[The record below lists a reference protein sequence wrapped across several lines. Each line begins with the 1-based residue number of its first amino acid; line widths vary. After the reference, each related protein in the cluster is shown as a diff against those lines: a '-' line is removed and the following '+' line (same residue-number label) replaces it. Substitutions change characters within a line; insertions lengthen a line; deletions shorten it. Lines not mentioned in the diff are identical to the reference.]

1 MQAPD
6 RHIPYIT
13 TQGTPFMRG
22 RGLGRL
28 EPQRVRHTVR
38 SYMAI
43 FRARAGLR
51 REAVFAQA
59 ERFMPVIAQYAPALL
74 EEMRGI
80 AEGAGCDV
88 REIVA
93 INARTE
99 LMYGITQRGEC
110 TAIGVQSQAA
120 TDGHVRLAQNWDWHP
135 SLAGSV
141 IAWHIR
147 PEEGPDLMTL
157 TEAGIVGKIGINAYG
172 LALCINLLL
181 SDSDNEGPAVPM
193 HVILRTILDTAHSV
207 QEAIDLIAST
217 SRCTSCHHLLA
228 DRAGDVAGVEAT
240 PSGQYVLRPVHGVI
254 THTNHCVDAAL
265 FARDRGARDEPETL
279 ARGARIAELS
289 HGASLDKASVQSLL
303 ADHGNAPNSIC
314 LHPQREWAFA
324 RQAESVASV
333 LFDLTA
339 GTIDIADGPP
349 CQYIYRQISPDWLNA

>member
-6 RHIPYIT
+6 RHIPHIT
-13 TQGTPFMRG
+13 TQGTPFLRG

-59 ERFMPVIAQYAPALL
+59 ERFMPVIAGYAPALL
-74 EEMRGI
+74 EEMHGI
-80 AEGAGCDV
+80 ADGAGCDV

-99 LMYGITQRGEC
+99 LMYGVKQRGEC
-110 TAIGVQSQAA
+110 TAIGVQAQA
-120 TDGHVRLAQNWDWHP
+120 TPDGHVWLAQNWDWHP
-135 SLAGSV
+135 GLAGSV

-147 PEEGPDLMTL
+147 PDDGPELITL

-172 LALCINLLL
+172 LAMCINLLI
-181 SDSDNEGPAVPM
+181 SDSDHEGPAVPM
-193 HVILRTILDTAHSV
+193 HVLLRTVLDTAHSV
-207 QEAIDLIAST
+207 QDAIDSIANA

-228 DRAGDVAGVEAT
+228 DRTGDIAGVEAT
-240 PSGQYVLRPVHGVI
+240 PIGQYVLRPVRGIV
-254 THTNHCVDAAL
+254 THTNHCVDVAL
-265 FARDRGARDEPETL
+265 FAHDKGARDEPETL
-279 ARGARIAELS
+279 ARGMRIAQLA
-289 HGASLDKASVQSLL
+289 HHTSLDKASIQSLL

-314 LHPQREWAFA
+314 LHPQHAWSID
-324 RQAESVASV
+324 RQGESVASV

-339 GTIDIADGPP
+339 GTMDIADGPP
-349 CQYIYRQISPDWLNA
+349 CQYTYRQIQLDWLNR